1 MKPSLSH
8 FSDIHSHSLRGND
21 IITNLY
27 PGDEITGNIGDVW
40 YSIGLHPWHTDAPVD
55 ELDKALSAIAIAA
68 TDPRVI
74 AIGEAGLDALRGADT
89 ETQERI
95 FTAQIQIAE
104 RHQLPLIIHCVRRYG
119 RLMELHKQLQPT
131 TQWVIHGFR
140 GKAELARQLSAQG
153 IGISLAAPRE
163 DINVVVPQKLLF
175 HDSD

>member
-8 FSDIHSHSLRGND
+8 FSDIHSHTLRGND

-27 PGDEITGNIGDVW
+27 PGDDITGNIGNVW
-40 YSIGLHPWHTDAPVD
+40 YSIGIHPWHTNATPD
-55 ELDKALSAIAIAA
+55 ELDKALSILANAA
-68 TDPRVI
+68 TDPRVV
-74 AIGEAGLDALRGADT
+74 AIGEAGLDAIRGADA

-119 RLMELHKQLQPT
+119 RLMELHKHLHPT
-131 TQWVIHGFR
+131 TQWVIHSFR
-140 GKAELARQLSAQG
+140 GKPELARQLSAQG
-153 IGISLAAPRE
+153 IGISLTTPSQ
-163 DINVVVPQKLLF
+163 DIADVVPQKLLF

>member
-8 FSDIHSHSLRGND
+8 FSDIHSHSLRGAD

-27 PGDEITGNIGDVW
+27 PGDDITGNIGDVW
-40 YSIGLHPWHTDAPVD
+40 YSIGIHPWHTDTTDD
-55 ELDKALSAIAIAA
+55 ELDKALATLSAAA
-68 TDPRVI
+68 ADPRVV
-74 AIGEAGLDALRGADT
+74 AIGEAGLDALRGADAD
-89 ETQERI
+89 TQERI

-104 RHQLPLIIHCVRRYG
+104 RLQLPLIIHCVRRYG
-119 RLMELHKQLQPT
+119 RLMELHKQLRPT

-153 IGISLAAPRE
+153 IGISLAAPRQ
-163 DINVVVPQKLLF
+163 DIAAVVPQKLLF